1 MIEPLFGSS
10 APNWTGIGSP
20 GVGWFQPGMSSRP
33 AVFGTS
39 AFGSLPGPLA
49 AGNQSAPV
57 PPPPTTYGFGASGP
71 MLPLISAAPNPFG
84 QAVPAIGQE
93 FPWGIS
99 ASAILTAVAMRRGQP
114 LGPATDQE
122 VEEFLYDAL
131 ELLPGTS
138 EVDVRCEGGRA
149 TLTGNVQH
157 KRLKHDIGEIAWAIP
172 QINDVQNNV
181 TIASRRRS
189 RAAQREAE
197 PAASP
202 APRKQA

>member
-20 GVGWFQPGMSSRP
+20 GFGWFQPGMSSRP
-33 AVFGTS
+33 AAFGTS
-39 AFGSLPGPLA
+39 PFGSVQGTPLA
-49 AGNQSAPV
+49 AVNQSAPA
-57 PPPPTTYGFGASGP
+57 PTPPTTYGFGASGP
-71 MLPLISAAPNPFG
+71 MLPLVSAVPNPFA

-93 FPWGIS
+93 SPWGIS
-99 ASAILTAVAMRRGQP
+99 ASAILAAVAIRRGQP

-197 PAASP
+197 PASP
-202 APRKQA
+202 AARKQG